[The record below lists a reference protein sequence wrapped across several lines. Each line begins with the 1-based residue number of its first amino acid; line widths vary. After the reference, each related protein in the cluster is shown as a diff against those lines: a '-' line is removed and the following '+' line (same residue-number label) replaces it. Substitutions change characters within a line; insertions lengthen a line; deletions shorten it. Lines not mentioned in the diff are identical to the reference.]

1 MTHHVLTA
9 SSLVA
14 LGILMGCDQT
24 SPVSPST
31 SVPPTS
37 ATAAARLV
45 PWKESYHASGT
56 IAPDPSCTNLQLLT
70 VLEGGGTATHVG
82 KYTIVNSHCVD
93 PATGVL
99 SDGSFT
105 KTAANGDQLFGTYV
119 GNSTVIQAP
128 APVGIFGVTGTL
140 TYTGGTGR
148 FAGTTG
154 TATMQGTLDA
164 DFSQQPVR
172 ATSTLIMVGE
182 ISSPGSNS
190 R

>member
-1 MTHHVLTA
+1 MTHYFLTT

-24 SPVSPST
+24 SLVSPS
-31 SVPPTS
+31 SVTS
-37 ATAAARLV
+37 ATSPTAAARLV
-45 PWKESYHASGT
+45 PWKESYAAAGT
-56 IAPDPSCTNLQLLT
+56 IAPHPSCTTSQLLT

-82 KYTIVNSHCVD
+82 KYTIVNSHCLD
-93 PATGVL
+93 PATGAFI
-99 SDGSFT
+99 GGTFT
-105 KTAANGDQLFGTYV
+105 KTAANGDQLFGIYV
-119 GNSTVIQAP
+119 GNSTVIQSP

-154 TATMQGTLDA
+154 TASMEGTLQA
-164 DFSQQPVR
+164 DFSQQPIT

-182 ISSPGSNS
+182 ISSPGQN
-190 R
+190 